1 MKMYEKIL
9 QCRPKYPSTF
19 DSSIRDLLRHLLTS
33 DLSARY
39 GNLRRGCL
47 DVMEHKWFEFIDFKL
62 LAQRKVTPPY
72 APTCKGEGD
81 SSLFDV
87 YEEQQVPYGVP
98 QYDPYRHL
106 FEEF

>member
-1 MKMYEKIL
+1 MYEKIL

-47 DVMEHKWFEFIDFKL
+47 DVMEHKWFESIDFKL

-72 APTCKGEGD
+72 APTCKGDGD

-98 QYDPYRHL
+98 QDDPYRHL